1 MILHCVPTR
10 VPLASDLPP
19 TIEHFAFGEYRG
31 LLQLVFETVDVLPR
45 LGVLTCGS
53 YQRIIMY
60 CRRKCKMKDVVVSH
74 VLDYHLVGTNSIPMA
89 CFDLVDED
97 PVIVKECPLTRSFS
111 NFKVMSQASEGCP
124 QL

>member
-1 MILHCVPTR
+1 SFRLFHYNVHSAALLRICTALEEMILHCVPTR

-53 YQRIIMY
+53 YQRIIM
-60 CRRKCKMKDVVVSH
+60 
-74 VLDYHLVGTNSIPMA
+74 
-89 CFDLVDED
+89 
-97 PVIVKECPLTRSFS
+97 
-111 NFKVMSQASEGCP
+111 
-124 QL
+124 

>member
-53 YQRIIMY
+53 YQRIIMLQAKVQNEG
-60 CRRKCKMKDVVVSH
+60 RRC
-74 VLDYHLVGTNSIPMA
+74 IA
-89 CFDLVDED
+89 CAGLPFGGHKFDTDGL
-97 PVIVKECPLTRSFS
+97 F
-111 NFKVMSQASEGCP
+111 
-124 QL
+124 